1 MPCANSLKCLR
12 CGVNLVKEPLKD
24 SVLRRLFASQKQQ
37 ARAFVADLVRMRGL
51 MPLLMK
57 HRNGGRWSVDEK
69 RELLFQLRI
78 LSRVSPYLLFLL
90 LPGSA
95 LLLPIYAWWLDRRR
109 KDRVTQSP
117 IVPVSET

>member
-1 MPCANSLKCLR
+1 MNGAPDETAFKRMLA
-12 CGVNLVKEPLKD
+12 G
-24 SVLRRLFASQKQQ
+24 QKHQ

-57 HRNGGRWSVDEK
+57 NRNGGAWSAEEK
-69 RELLFQLRI
+69 TELLYQLRI

-95 LLLPIYAWWLDRRR
+95 LLLPVYAWWLDRRR
-109 KDRVTQSP
+109 KARPTLPLSGV
-117 IVPVSET
+117 

>member
-1 MPCANSLKCLR
+1 
-12 CGVNLVKEPLKD
+12 VKEPLKD

-69 RELLFQLRI
+69 SELLFQLRI

-109 KDRVTQSP
+109 KDRVTRSL
-117 IVPVSET
+117 IVPASKT